1 MSDII
6 KLSAKAAKPSV
17 KISGFG
23 NSDISVVESES
34 FERRLEDY
42 YQRGLKEGQE
52 KARRDLEQSYMDK
65 LAKKYE
71 ELYNIFQQYDENLL
85 EYERTFEE
93 IVIETAYELARKIL
107 QHEIKDKSII
117 NENVRLAIN
126 KIIGA
131 NEIKLK
137 LNPADLEHINDL
149 NKNILN
155 ASSFNK
161 IKIEADE
168 RIEAGGCLI
177 ETEIGN
183 VDARISTQLNE
194 LKKQLEDKLENQK
207 A

>member
-1 MSDII
+1 MSDVI

-23 NSDISVVESES
+23 NSAISVVESES
-34 FERRLEDY
+34 HERRLEDY
-42 YQRGLKEGQE
+42 YQKGFKEGQE

-65 LAKKYE
+65 LARKYE
-71 ELYNIFQQYDENLL
+71 ELYNIFQQYDENLI

-93 IVIETAYELARKIL
+93 IAIETAYELAKKIL

-137 LNPADLEHINDL
+137 LNPADLDHINDL

-155 ASSFNK
+155 ASSFSK

-168 RIEAGGCLI
+168 RIEEGGCLI

-194 LKKQLEDKLENQK
+194 LKKQLEDNLEN
-207 A
+207 

>member
-1 MSDII
+1 MSDVI
-6 KLSAKAAKPSV
+6 KLSNKISKPTV

-23 NSDISVVESES
+23 NTSINVDETETLSK
-34 FERRLEDY
+34 RLDEY
-42 YQRGLKEGQE
+42 YRKGFQEGQE
-52 KARRDLEQSYMDK
+52 KARRDLEQSYMDR

-71 ELYNIFQQYDENLL
+71 ELYIIFQQYDENLI
-85 EYERTFEE
+85 EYEKSFEE
-93 IVIETAYELARKIL
+93 IAIETAFELAKKIL

-117 NENVRLAIN
+117 NENVRLAIS

-137 LNPADLEHINDL
+137 LNPADLEQINDL

-155 ASSFNK
+155 GSSFTK
-161 IKIEADE
+161 IKIEADQ

-183 VDARISTQLNE
+183 VDARISTQLTE
-194 LKKQLEDKLENQK
+194 LKKQLEDNKEN
-207 A
+207 